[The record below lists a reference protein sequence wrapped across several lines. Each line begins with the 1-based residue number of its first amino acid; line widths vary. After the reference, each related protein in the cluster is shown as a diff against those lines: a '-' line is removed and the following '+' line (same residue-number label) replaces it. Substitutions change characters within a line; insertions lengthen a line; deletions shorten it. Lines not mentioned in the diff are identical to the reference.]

1 MLQATDSILAVA
13 LLCGDATGMD
23 ERQRGFSILE
33 VLVATSI
40 LTAAIAALAQLFAI
54 STRANVSAKTTTIA
68 TVLARQKMEQLRG
81 LTWGFDAIGLPLS
94 DYTTNVAVVPET
106 PTGGTGLTPSPVYS
120 LKSNVPGYCDFL
132 DRSGTSLGGGAT
144 EPSGTLF
151 IRRWSIAPLPTN
163 PNNTLILQVLVT
175 PVRDRRGDPT
185 TGTTRLAGE
194 ARLTSVKTRKAR

>member
-1 MLQATDSILAVA
+1 
-13 LLCGDATGMD
+13 MD

-163 PNNTLILQVLVT
+163 TAVEGRRCPQRSRETNEQGVERERRSRAAGRGLGGRV
-175 PVRDRRGDPT
+175 PFPDRR
-185 TGTTRLAGE
+185 
-194 ARLTSVKTRKAR
+194 